1 MIKMI
6 EYKVKNKM
14 EIFSGNNELIGNS
27 MLMDITDDFLY
38 FTKPIKE
45 GLMQNLKVGSEIRV
59 VYYTKSKLYG
69 FMAKIMDE
77 IVDNVILYQIE
88 YPKDFYAF
96 QRRRDARIPIVL
108 DVHYVKL
115 KENERI
121 ISNNMLLDDVKKHY
135 QNRMVRCLSFDLS
148 GQGIGIVTK
157 ETFKAKDNLIIIV
170 ENPNINLIVLGQVR
184 RALRVDNRRDFRMGI
199 EFINIASREKEKII
213 KFVFEKM
220 RNQLKMQPR
229 KRGD

>member
-1 MIKMI
+1 MI
-6 EYKVKNKM
+6 EYKVKSKM
-14 EIFSGNNELIGNS
+14 EIFSENNELIGNS
-27 MLMDITDDFLY
+27 MLMDVTDDFLY
-38 FTKPIKE
+38 FSKPVKD
-45 GLMQNLKVGSEIRV
+45 GMMQNLKVGSDIRI
-59 VYYTKSKLYG
+59 VYYTKRKLYG
-69 FMAKIMDE
+69 FMSRITDEIMDN
-77 IVDNVILYQIE
+77 ITLYQIE

-115 KENERI
+115 KDNEKI
-121 ISNNMLLDDVKKHY
+121 ISNTLLIDDVKKYY
-135 QNRMVRCLSFDLS
+135 QDRMVRCLSFDLS

-157 ETFKAKDNLIIIV
+157 EVFKAKDNLIIIV
-170 ENPNINLIVLGQVR
+170 ENPHINLIVLGQVR

-199 EFINIASREKEKII
+199 EFINIASREKERVI

-220 RNQLKMQPR
+220 RKQLKMQPR

>member
-1 MIKMI
+1 MI
-6 EYKVKNKM
+6 EYKVKSKM
-14 EIFSGNNELIGNS
+14 EIFSENNELIGNS
-27 MLMDITDDFLY
+27 MLMDVTDDFLY
-38 FTKPIKE
+38 FSKPIKD
-45 GLMQNLKVGSEIRV
+45 GMMQNLKVGSDIRI
-59 VYYTKSKLYG
+59 VYYTKRKLYG
-69 FMAKIMDE
+69 FMSRITDEIMDN
-77 IVDNVILYQIE
+77 ITLYQIE

-115 KENERI
+115 KDNEKI
-121 ISNNMLLDDVKKHY
+121 ISNTLLIDDVKKYY
-135 QNRMVRCLSFDLS
+135 QDRMVRCLSFDLS

-157 ETFKAKDNLIIIV
+157 EVFKAKDNLIIIV
-170 ENPNINLIVLGQVR
+170 ENPHINLIVLGQVR

-199 EFINIASREKEKII
+199 EFINIASREKERVI

-220 RNQLKMQPR
+220 RKQLKMQPR

>member
-1 MIKMI
+1 MI
-6 EYKVKNKM
+6 EYKLKSKM
-14 EIFSGNNELIGNS
+14 EIFSEKNELIGNS
-27 MLMDITDDFLY
+27 MLMDFTDDFLY
-38 FTKPIKE
+38 FTKPIKD
-45 GLMQNLKVGSEIRV
+45 GLMQNLKVGSDIRI
-59 VYYTKSKLYG
+59 VYYTKRKLYG
-69 FMAKIMDE
+69 FMARIKDE
-77 IVDNVILYQIE
+77 IVDNIILYQIE

-115 KENERI
+115 KDSEKI
-121 ISNNMLLDDVKKHY
+121 VSNKMLIDDFKKHY
-135 QNRMVRCLSFDLS
+135 QDRMVRCLSFDLS

-157 ETFKAKDNLIIIV
+157 EVFKAKDNLIIIV

-199 EFINIASREKEKII
+199 EFINIASREKERVI